1 MNKTTDVNLKQTQ
14 KQIQTK
20 VEQFVINMDLWKVK
34 KRYAL
39 SLSIS
44 VLSPKQRKTLFN
56 KFLTKEAV
64 DRSSLNE
71 YDLEEIY
78 SEDID
83 DIARQLFRLFCKE
96 GNMFRSYKRE
106 FAKVC
111 NKEIRIDSE
120 FVNLKPLSETYG
132 LSKLEKRIISFFCCV
147 SFEKNLEQF
156 MDELEWLDTVK
167 YLAKALRVNTGRIL
181 SAIDPS
187 STLMKSNVLEK
198 GRRSGI
204 EMDFDLANYI
214 VGFTQVNSG
223 IEDMY
228 EVDDDCYPLDSYDLK
243 DIEKTVMLGL
253 IKKQTGS
260 NILFRGEPGTGKTEL
275 AKTLSQHAKGKAY
288 MMDSLSTCKPSMRL
302 FTILRNI
309 HLLKKGDLII
319 IDEAESI
326 LGELSD
332 FRSSIDKGQINGFLD
347 SVKEQNVIWIVNYLD
362 NLDKST
368 IRRFDYNLAFGKP
381 TDKQRKRTWENAIS
395 EFNLSGM
402 VSKPE
407 VDVLYKS
414 YPLDFGSITS
424 ALMRYKSIVGE
435 RERNFKIG
443 ILIELLNSS
452 MSLSNKKANSGNSL
466 VPLSDNY
473 DISILNT
480 DCSIDQAVASVQSF
494 YELEEKGDAGI
505 KFLLHGLPGTGKTEF
520 AKYMSATAER
530 PLIVKNMSDLL
541 DKYVGE
547 TEKHIAQSFKEAK
560 DSNAILLLDEADG
573 LFSKRVNARASW
585 EVNQTN
591 ELLSQVENYPGV
603 LICATNLLQNIDGAA
618 IRRFQWKIKFS
629 PLKPDKRLVLFN
641 QYFPKLADNLSSI
654 DEGKIKRLDGL
665 TPGMLNIVKQKYIYL
680 KDIQSATVILDE
692 LMREVSYQRETID
705 QKEFQIGFCG

>member
-1 MNKTTDVNLKQTQ
+1 MEVGFKQHIDTGKNFDSQFAQWKADVAGDKPIVVENAEKFLYSSEQAMASGMLKNDLTSMNTLTESLTKKSYMLLGGFTGIKNESIKLNDVLYNMGETTIGVNLK
-14 KQIQTK
+14 
-20 VEQFVINMDLWKVK
+20 DDVK
-34 KRYAL
+34 
-39 SLSIS
+39 
-44 VLSPKQRKTLFN
+44 
-56 KFLTKEAV
+56 
-64 DRSSLNE
+64 
-71 YDLEEIY
+71 
-78 SEDID
+78 
-83 DIARQLFRLFCKE
+83 
-96 GNMFRSYKRE
+96 
-106 FAKVC
+106 
-111 NKEIRIDSE
+111 
-120 FVNLKPLSETYG
+120 
-132 LSKLEKRIISFFCCV
+132 
-147 SFEKNLEQF
+147 
-156 MDELEWLDTVK
+156 
-167 YLAKALRVNTGRIL
+167 
-181 SAIDPS
+181 
-187 STLMKSNVLEK
+187 
-198 GRRSGI
+198 
-204 EMDFDLANYI
+204 DF
-214 VGFTQVNSG
+214 
-223 IEDMY
+223 IED
-228 EVDDDCYPLDSYDLK
+228 EESGLAAAQWAAETLNTSLGE